1 MIKKFL
7 VILLL
12 SSFLITP
19 LKADDIR
26 DFEIEGLSVGD
37 SLLTLA
43 NKEKIKKT
51 IADQQYPN
59 DKFLVYNLE
68 MLVDLKMYDYGTVS
82 TKKNDSNYITT
93 NISGIVR
100 YNKLDEC
107 LKLKDEIQTEIE
119 KIFKSVNKQ
128 ETNFA
133 SRQDETGNSKVY
145 GVQNYFKPY
154 PSDEAITINCYH
166 FTPESGIERTL
177 KVSVNTH
184 EYAYFIINEA
194 YK

>member
-1 MIKKFL
+1 MKK
-7 VILLL
+7 LLAIIVL
-12 SSFLITP
+12 GLLWCNTTQ
-19 LKADDIR
+19 ADDIR

-43 NKEKIKKT
+43 NKEKIKKA
-51 IADQQYPN
+51 IQDRQYPN
-59 DKFLVYNLE
+59 DKFLIYNLE
-68 MLVDLKMYDYGTVS
+68 MLVDLKIYDYGTVS
-82 TKKNDSNYITT
+82 TKKNDSNYIIT

-107 LKLKDEIQTEIE
+107 LKLKDEIQTDIE

-166 FTPESGIERTL
+166 FTPESGIEKTL

>member
-1 MIKKFL
+1 MKR
-7 VILLL
+7 LLL
-12 SSFLITP
+12 IFILTFSFQSLT
-19 LKADDIR
+19 KADDIR

-43 NKEKIKKT
+43 NKEKIKKA
-51 IADQQYPN
+51 IQDRQYPN
-59 DKFLVYNLE
+59 DKFLIYNLE
-68 MLVDLKMYDYGTVS
+68 MLVDLKIYDYGTVT
-82 TKKNDSNYITT
+82 TKKNDNNYIVT
-93 NISGIVR
+93 NISGIFR

-107 LKLKDEIQTEIE
+107 LKLKDEIQTDIE

-133 SRQDETGNSKVY
+133 SQQDKTGNSKIY
-145 GVQNYFKPY
+145 GVQNYLKPY
-154 PSDEAITINCYH
+154 PSDESITINCYH
-166 FTPESGIERTL
+166 FTSESGIDRSL
-177 KVSVNTH
+177 KVSVNPH

>member
-1 MIKKFL
+1 MKK
-7 VILLL
+7 LLAIIVL
-12 SSFLITP
+12 GLLWCNTTQ
-19 LKADDIR
+19 ADDIR

-43 NKEKIKKT
+43 NKEKIKKA
-51 IADQQYPN
+51 IQDRQYPN
-59 DKFLVYNLE
+59 DKFLIYNLE
-68 MLVDLKMYDYGTVS
+68 MLVDLKIYDYGSVS
-82 TKKNDSNYITT
+82 TKKNDKNYIIT
-93 NISGIVR
+93 NISGSIR

-107 LKLKDEIQTEIE
+107 LKLKDEIQTDIE

>member
-1 MIKKFL
+1 MKKL
-7 VILLL
+7 VAIIVLGLLWCN
-12 SSFLITP
+12 TTQ
-19 LKADDIR
+19 ADDIR
-26 DFEIEGLSVGD
+26 AFEIEGLSVGD

-43 NKEKIKKT
+43 NKEKIKKA
-51 IADQQYPN
+51 IQDRQYPN
-59 DKFLVYNLE
+59 DKFLIYNLE
-68 MLVDLKMYDYGTVS
+68 MLVDLKIYDYGTVS
-82 TKKNDSNYITT
+82 TKKNDSNYIIT

-107 LKLKDEIQTEIE
+107 LKLKDEIQTDIE

-145 GVQNYFKPY
+145 GVQNYLKPY

>member
-1 MIKKFL
+1 MKKF
-7 VILLL
+7 VTIIILNL
-12 SSFLITP
+12 FFVTP
-19 LKADDIR
+19 SHADDIR

-43 NKEKIKKT
+43 NKEKIKK
-51 IADQQYPN
+51 ALSDYQYPN
-59 DKFLVYNLE
+59 DKFLIYNLE
-68 MLVDLKMYDYGTVS
+68 MLVDLKIYDYGTVT
-82 TKKNDSNYITT
+82 TKKNDNNYIVT
-93 NISGIVR
+93 NIAGVFR

-107 LKLKDEIQTEIE
+107 LKLKDEIQTDIE

-133 SRQDETGNSKVY
+133 SRQDKTGNSKIY
-145 GVQNYFKPY
+145 GVQNYLKPY
-154 PSDEAITINCYH
+154 PSDESISINCYH
-166 FTPESGIERTL
+166 FTSESGIERAL
-177 KVSVNTH
+177 KVAVNPH

>member
-1 MIKKFL
+1 MTMEL
-7 VILLL
+7 Y
-12 SSFLITP
+12 
-19 LKADDIR
+19 
-26 DFEIEGLSVGD
+26 
-37 SLLTLA
+37 
-43 NKEKIKKT
+43 
-51 IADQQYPN
+51 QQ
-59 DKFLVYNLE
+59 
-68 MLVDLKMYDYGTVS
+68 
-82 TKKNDSNYITT
+82 KKNDSNYITT

-133 SRQDETGNSKVY
+133 SRQDKTGNSKVY
-145 GVQNYFKPY
+145 GVQYYFKPY
-154 PSDEAITINCYH
+154 PSDESISVNCYH